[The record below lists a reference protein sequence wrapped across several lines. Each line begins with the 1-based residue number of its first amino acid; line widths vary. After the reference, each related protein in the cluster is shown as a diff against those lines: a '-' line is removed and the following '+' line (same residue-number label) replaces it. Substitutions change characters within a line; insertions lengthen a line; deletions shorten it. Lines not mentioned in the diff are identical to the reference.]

1 MFFSILHPRCS
12 FQYNTSNEPD
22 FFSDL
27 HLHQVVETII
37 GNRQEY
43 NLYPFFWTPLH
54 DPDTIWFRQE
64 VMRDLEDEALMGN
77 IKAFCESMNTVYHC
91 LEVADTLDFSY
102 HKKGWVLEAVL
113 IYCDALKTL
122 THQLSRSPMKS
133 RGLLAFREYVES
145 YVESREF
152 QSLLFESHNIKESL
166 SKLRYCIVVESGRF
180 KVKPYEG
187 ESDYSPEIEKT
198 FEKFR
203 QGDEES
209 YLVRFSERSGMS
221 HIESKILEFV
231 SKLYPGPFEDLDHF
245 CEHYSNFLDATI
257 RSFEREVQ
265 FYISYLELV
274 TDLKIKGLPFCYP
287 IVSAT
292 SKEVYVREGFDLAL
306 ALESNGNKDSIVL
319 NNFYLK
325 DPERIIVVT
334 GPNQGGKTTFAR
346 MFGQLHYL
354 ASLGC
359 PVPAREA
366 RLFLFDNIFT
376 HFQQE
381 EDIRNLHGKLED
393 DLIRI
398 CDILSKITGNSIF
411 ILNEIFSSTTL
422 QDALFLSKKIMDR
435 LTNLDALGVW
445 VAFLDELSSFN
456 EKTISMVAIVDPKD
470 PTTRTFKIMRKSPTG
485 LAYALS
491 LAKKHAL
498 TYEQI
503 KERLSQ

>member
-1 MFFSILHPRCS
+1 
-12 FQYNTSNEPD
+12 
-22 FFSDL
+22 
-27 HLHQVVETII
+27 
-37 GNRQEY
+37 
-43 NLYPFFWTPLH
+43 
-54 DPDTIWFRQE
+54 
-64 VMRDLEDEALMGN
+64 MGN

-366 RLFLFDNIFT
+366 RLFF
-376 HFQQE
+376 
-381 EDIRNLHGKLED
+381 
-393 DLIRI
+393 
-398 CDILSKITGNSIF
+398 
-411 ILNEIFSSTTL
+411 
-422 QDALFLSKKIMDR
+422 
-435 LTNLDALGVW
+435 V
-445 VAFLDELSSFN
+445 
-456 EKTISMVAIVDPKD
+456 
-470 PTTRTFKIMRKSPTG
+470 
-485 LAYALS
+485 
-491 LAKKHAL
+491 
-498 TYEQI
+498 
-503 KERLSQ
+503 